1 MSQLKNNV
9 TVTLL
14 YNDNSIRNYT
24 FENVATVDLPNV
36 KGVVKAINKNQDTH
50 DAAVYSTFI
59 SHEGASVAR
68 INSAKIV
75 TIEEEVLYND

>member
-14 YNDNSIRNYT
+14 YDDSTTRNYT
-24 FENVATVDLPNV
+24 FENVATVDFPNV
-36 KGVVKAINKNQDTH
+36 KGVVKAINKNQNDQYATF
-50 DAAVYSTFI
+50 YSTFI
-59 SHEGASVAR
+59 SNEGASVAR

-75 TIEEEVLYND
+75 TIEEEVLYNG